1 MKNKAKLFLLLALV
15 LTIAVVLSACGG
27 KGESKSESTA
37 TPTKTQVAEKSSK
50 ATPTKA
56 PTKAAAKESTP
67 VPTAVPTADPTAES
81 HAAEATEAAGEF
93 EKLKA
98 SQEALKKVTDKFD
111 SYRSET
117 SMVITFKLKDGSEKK
132 MDIRMTS
139 TVVQKPEKKFELKL
153 EGNGLEEASGMHVIA
168 VGNKAWM
175 KMGDKS
181 PWMELPVDSVDN
193 MIKSM
198 GNIVS
203 DDMAEVYAEN
213 SLKKGTKKFGPVKC
227 NFYEFDKHDIEKL
240 TKKYPNRFTEEEK
253 TAMHNIKDFKGS
265 GCVTKEGVVLTSSM
279 SMSTDDLNDTGF
291 TPEMLQEKYHIAPD
305 QVKVI
310 TIDVRQGLV
319 EVNKNFDIKPP
330 QTGG

>member
-1 MKNKAKLFLLLALV
+1 MKRKAKLFLLLALI
-15 LTIAVVLSACGG
+15 LTVAVVLSACGG
-27 KGESKSESTA
+27 KGKSKSGATA
-37 TPTKTQVAEKSSK
+37 TPTKTQVSDKTKEA
-50 ATPTKA
+50 APTKA
-56 PTKAAAKESTP
+56 PTQTPAKKATP
-67 VPTAVPTADPTAES
+67 VPTLEPTAES

-117 SMVITFKLKDGSEKK
+117 GMEITFKLKDGSEKK
-132 MDIRMTS
+132 LDFRITS
-139 TVVQKPEKKFELKL
+139 TVVQKPEKKFELKM
-153 EGNGLEEASGMHVIA
+153 EGNGIEETSGMHVIA

-175 KMGDKS
+175 KMGENS
-181 PWMELPVDSVDN
+181 QWMELPAASVNDMIDSL
-193 MIKSM
+193 
-198 GNIVS
+198 GNFVS
-203 DDMAEVYAEN
+203 DDMSEVYAES

-240 TKKYPNRFTEEEK
+240 TKKYPDRFTEKEK
-253 TAMHNIKDFKGS
+253 VTIHNMKDFKGS
-265 GCVTKEGVVLTSSM
+265 GCVTEDGVVLASSM
-279 SMSTDDLNDTGF
+279 SMSTNDLNDTGF
-291 TPEMLQEKYHIAPD
+291 TPETLQEKYHITPD

-310 TIDVRQGLV
+310 TLDVHEGLV